1 MSGSQ
6 PRGTKYLGRVDG
18 PGWGSRAGL
27 TPAHGAQ
34 RNLRLEML
42 AGCGAGLC
50 QAVVTCPLEM
60 LKILLQRAG
69 RLGEAS
75 PTFAQYR

>member
-1 MSGSQ
+1 
-6 PRGTKYLGRVDG
+6 
-18 PGWGSRAGL
+18 
-27 TPAHGAQ
+27 
-34 RNLRLEML
+34 ML